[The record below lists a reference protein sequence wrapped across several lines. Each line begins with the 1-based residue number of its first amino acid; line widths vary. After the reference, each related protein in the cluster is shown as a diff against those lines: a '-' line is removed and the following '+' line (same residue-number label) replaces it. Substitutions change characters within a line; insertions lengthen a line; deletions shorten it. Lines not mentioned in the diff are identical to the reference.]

1 MVLGSV
7 LRDKTALVTGAARRI
22 GRAFSLGLADAGVN
36 VVAHYWQSAAEGQ
49 TLCAEL
55 EARGVKAWPLR
66 ADLGDVG
73 AISSLVA
80 RARDLAGPLDVLINN
95 ASVFEG
101 DTIDG
106 VSYEAVE
113 RHLRIN
119 AWAPLV
125 LSREFARQTERGHI
139 INLLDS
145 KLDSTDRSHV
155 SYLVSKRVLAT
166 LTRMVALEFAPRISV
181 NAVAPGLILPPAGQ
195 NFDYLDRLSRGVP
208 LQRFGSPEDVVQA
221 ALFLLQTDFVTGQ
234 IIHVDGG
241 AHLDAPGYA

>member
-1 MVLGSV
+1 MVWRS
-7 LRDKTALVTGAARRI
+7 LRHKTALVTGAARRI
-22 GRAFSLGLADAGVN
+22 GRAFALGLADAGVN
-36 VVAHYWQSAAEGQ
+36 VVVHYLHSADDGQ
-49 TLCAEL
+49 ALCAEL
-55 EARGVKAWPLR
+55 ETRGVKAWPLS
-66 ADLGDVG
+66 ADLADAS
-73 AISSLVA
+73 AISLLVA

-95 ASVFEG
+95 ASIFEA
-101 DTIDG
+101 DTIEG
-106 VSYEAVE
+106 LAYRALE

-125 LSREFARQTERGHI
+125 LSREFARQTERGQI
-139 INLLDS
+139 INLLDT
-145 KLDSTDRSHV
+145 KLDTGDRGHV
-155 SYLVSKRVLAT
+155 SYLLSKRLLAT

-195 NFDYLDRLSRGVP
+195 DLDYLDRLSRSVP

-234 IIHVDGG
+234 VIHVDGG